1 LKRLTNFY
9 LTGNTSS
16 VLVMTKYWKV
26 KPDLFKKNIIDL
38 YSQEPTSLTRI
49 LAFVHELKV
58 IFMFIGLLYCNEI
71 KSIVEYRFFLL
82 SLTSSLSYLLSIWL
96 L

>member
-1 LKRLTNFY
+1 MNRLTSFY

-26 KPDLFKKNIIDL
+26 KPDLFKKNIVDL
-38 YSQEPTSLTRI
+38 YSQDPTSLTRI

-58 IFMFIGLLYCNEI
+58 IFMFVKVLYYSETN
-71 KSIVEYRFFLL
+71 SIVTYRFFLL
-82 SLTSSLSYLLSIWL
+82 SLTFNLSYLLSIWL